1 MLISDGQKQGV
12 AIVRSFLRKAK
23 MMLLD
28 EVTSLLD
35 AEPEKCI
42 QGALERV
49 CSRKTTIVVAQ
60 KLSTVRKA
68 HVTAVI
74 DDGKVA
80 EQGSHSHLLK
90 KVRNY
95 HAKKMQLQTFSH
107 RKAAN
112 MA

>member
-1 MLISDGQKQGV
+1 M
-12 AIVRSFLRKAK
+12 AIARSFLRKAK
-23 MMLLD
+23 RMLLD
-28 EVTSLLD
+28 EVTSVLA

-49 CSRKTTIVVAQ
+49 CSGKTTIVVAQ
-60 KLSTVRKA
+60 KISTIRKA
-68 HVTAVI
+68 HVMAVI

-90 KVRNY
+90 KVRN
-95 HAKKMQLQTFSH
+95 HPAKMMQLQTFSH
-107 RKAAN
+107 KKAAN